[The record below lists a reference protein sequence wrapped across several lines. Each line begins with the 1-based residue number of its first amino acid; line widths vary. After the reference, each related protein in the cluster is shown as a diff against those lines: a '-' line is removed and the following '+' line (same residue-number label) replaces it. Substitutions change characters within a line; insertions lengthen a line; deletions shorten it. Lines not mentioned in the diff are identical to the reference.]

1 MAEHG
6 EGGDRRRARFLA
18 VASLGTLAVAAMASA
33 WRLLASQSPSS
44 PLHVGPLLGP
54 IEVLADN
61 AWLGGVAGLALLA
74 VLPRLGL
81 PEAKERRAV
90 RLLAAGW
97 LVLLAAFVTGA
108 ALGTNGTQVIAA
120 FPRTLVVLATRL
132 AGFALLA
139 AGLAVLLEGALS
151 HRSK

>member
-1 MAEHG
+1 MTEHG
-6 EGGDRRRARFLA
+6 ESGEGRRAGLLA
-18 VASLGTLAVAAMASA
+18 VTSLATLAIAAVASA

-74 VLPRLGL
+74 ALPRLGL
-81 PEAKERRAV
+81 PVAGERRAV

-97 LVLLAAFVTGA
+97 IVLLVAFVAGA
-108 ALGTNGTQVIAA
+108 ALGTNGTQIIAA
-120 FPRTLVVLATRL
+120 FPRTLVVLAARL
-132 AGFALLA
+132 AGFTLLA
-139 AGLAVLLEGALS
+139 AGLVVLLGAALS